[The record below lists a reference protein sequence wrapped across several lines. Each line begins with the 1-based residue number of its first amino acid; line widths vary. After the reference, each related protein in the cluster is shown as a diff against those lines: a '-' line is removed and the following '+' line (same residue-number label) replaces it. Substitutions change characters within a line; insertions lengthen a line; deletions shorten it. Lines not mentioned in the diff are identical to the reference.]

1 MLISR
6 SQSSPPAGE
15 PYFDLDLDRTAG
27 VIEAAADFFAE
38 AAQGESEELAVAIG
52 FRSGTAA
59 GQMRSTGA
67 TMMKKRSKEL
77 MHERWW
83 FSEPIPLL
91 YGLGSVNP
99 LRVNLCSNTGMPAAV
114 LPFWQSSIAVN
125 ASTSTLRP
133 CAFWT

>member
-1 MLISR
+1 VADQLEAVGQHAAIALGR
-6 SQSSPPAGE
+6 VEEPHTTPSQ
-15 PYFDLDLDRTAG
+15 R
-27 VIEAAADFFAE
+27 AD
-38 AAQGESEELAVAIG
+38 GLHYVG
-52 FRSGTAA
+52 TLFRL
-59 GQMRSTGA
+59 
-67 TMMKKRSKEL
+67 KPDFV
-77 MHERWW
+77 
-83 FSEPIPLL
+83 FSESIPLL